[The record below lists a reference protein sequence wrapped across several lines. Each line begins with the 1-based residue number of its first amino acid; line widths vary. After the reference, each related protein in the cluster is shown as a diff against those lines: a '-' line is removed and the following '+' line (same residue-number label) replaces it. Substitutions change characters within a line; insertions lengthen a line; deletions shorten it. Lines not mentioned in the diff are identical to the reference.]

1 MLFKCEKLQFSTN
14 TRKSLLIP
22 GRGCWPGG
30 ASVAGNQD
38 GTEPFIDDTL
48 PAARPDNERATTMW
62 FLIKGAFWFSLVLVM
77 LPIFD
82 QDATD
87 RLSQEKGVELT
98 DALGAAAG
106 AISYATDLCAQKP
119 DVCVKGAETFTTLG
133 TRAREGARVA
143 YTYLDTQ
150 FADETAAKKAD
161 TVLTGTVAAKADAS
175 NPIKNIPI
183 PVPRPKA

>member
-1 MLFKCEKLQFSTN
+1 
-14 TRKSLLIP
+14 
-22 GRGCWPGG
+22 
-30 ASVAGNQD
+30 
-38 GTEPFIDDTL
+38 
-48 PAARPDNERATTMW
+48 MW

-82 QDATD
+82 QDASN

-106 AISYATDLCAQKP
+106 VISYATDLCAQKP

-150 FADETAAKKAD
+150 FADETATEKAD
-161 TVLTGTVAAKADAS
+161 AVLTGTVAAEPGS
-175 NPIKNIPI
+175 TNTIKNIPI

>member
-1 MLFKCEKLQFSTN
+1 
-14 TRKSLLIP
+14 
-22 GRGCWPGG
+22 
-30 ASVAGNQD
+30 
-38 GTEPFIDDTL
+38 
-48 PAARPDNERATTMW
+48 MW

-106 AISYATDLCAQKP
+106 VISYATDLCSEKP

-150 FADETAAKKAD
+150 FADDTAAKTAD
-161 TVLTGTVAAKADAS
+161 AVLTGTVASKADAT
-175 NPIKNIPI
+175 NEIRNIPI